1 MELILFMDVISI
13 REISDNNSAISST
26 RWGFATII
34 KFDVIA
40 ILLSIVAYIV
50 AHFIG
55 KPFTYELFTGVSL
68 LLGILTGILTVA
80 KAAQGFEPHRNDRNA

>member
-1 MELILFMDVISI
+1 MDIISI
-13 REISDNNSAISST
+13 REISDDKSTISST

-40 ILLSIVAYIV
+40 ILVTIISYIV

-55 KPFTYELFTGVSL
+55 KPFSYELFNGVSL
-68 LLGILTGILTVA
+68 LLGILTGILAAA
-80 KAAQGFEPHRNDRNA
+80 KAAQGFEPHKKNDDSNS